1 MKKNYIYAIIAV
13 LIWSTMAAMVKKV
26 LYDIPNLEALSISSF
41 FAFIF
46 LLIINLK
53 NGVLKEMKKY
63 SVKDYGIM
71 SGLGFI
77 GLFLYSALYYYGLAK
92 LTSQEACI
100 LNYLWPIMLVVFSC
114 IILKEKLTLTK
125 GIAML
130 CSFVGILILSLG
142 NGSFSSENT
151 TFGIISCIIA
161 AACYGLF
168 SVLNKKAD
176 YNQNIS
182 MMIIWIVVAV
192 CAMVSGLM
200 TETWV
205 PIKGTQW
212 LGILWIGIATDAV
225 AYLLWALALK
235 GVNNTAKIA
244 NLAYLTPFLSLVVS
258 AIFLKEKVQL
268 RAFIALLF
276 IIGGIFLQN
285 IYESIRIKNST
296 NADL

>member
-1 MKKNYIYAIIAV
+1 IYAIV
-13 LIWSTMAAMVKKV
+13 TVFIWSTMAAMVKKM
-26 LYDIPNLEALSISSF
+26 LYDIPNLEALSISGI
-41 FAFIF
+41 FAFLF
-46 LLIINLK
+46 LLIVNLK
-53 NGVLKEMKKY
+53 NGVIKEMKKY

-100 LNYLWPIMLVVFSC
+100 LNYLWPIMLVIFSC
-114 IILKEKLTLTK
+114 IILKEKLTFTK

-130 CSFVGILILSLG
+130 CSFVGIIILSLG
-142 NGSFSSENT
+142 NGSSSTGNT
-151 TFGIISCIIA
+151 AFGIISCITA

-182 MMIIWIVVAV
+182 MMLTWFVVAV
-192 CAMVSGLM
+192 CAMVLGLM

-205 PIKGTQW
+205 PIKGIQW
-212 LGILWIGIATDAV
+212 LGILWLGIVIDAV

-235 GVNNTAKIA
+235 GVENTAKIA

-258 AIFLKEKVQL
+258 AIFLKETIQL
-268 RAFIALLF
+268 RAFIALVF
-276 IIGGIFLQN
+276 IIGGILLQN
-285 IYESIRIKNST
+285 VYEYISMKS
-296 NADL
+296 